1 MFGLKRKQ
9 AYTTQVVYTNANMVN
24 RNYWTQGAE
33 ILEEAHILI
42 GGSTG
47 CGKSSLIHK
56 LMWTALVKSP
66 AQTQFIIID
75 MKRGVE
81 MCKYRDLPHV
91 LRFAETGEQAI
102 VALDY
107 AMGITLQR
115 LDKMKAQGRTMYDGS
130 DIYVVIDELGFLLQE
145 CGRDAL
151 DRLTALSR
159 IARAARVHLLMAT
172 QDPSRKGCPSALQIN
187 CTCLIGMKCRDA
199 GQSRQI
205 IGLNGCES
213 LPRYGTA
220 YMVMGCDVFTLP
232 ITLKDK
238 ADYQERINYWLDK
251 SRCTIYK

>member
-9 AYTTQVVYTNANMVN
+9 AYSAQVTYTNANMD
-24 RNYWTQGAE
+24 RTIWTQGAD
-33 ILEEAHILI
+33 ILKEAHILI

-56 LMWTALVKSP
+56 LMWTALVNTP
-66 AQTQFIIID
+66 AHTRFIIID

-81 MCKYRDLPHV
+81 MMRYKDLPHV
-91 LRFAETGEQAI
+91 LRFAETGDQAI
-102 VALDY
+102 DALDY
-107 AMGITLQR
+107 AMTITLRR
-115 LDKMKAQGRTMYDGS
+115 LDEMKAQSRTMYEGS

-145 CGRDAL
+145 RGRDAL

-205 IGLNGCES
+205 IGMNGCES

-220 YMVMGCDVFTLP
+220 YIVMGCDVYTLP

-238 ADYQERINYWLDK
+238 ATYQERINYWLDK